1 MARPAESNG
10 KKATPPKKDDYTYAK
25 EVAGQP
31 ATTPEEII
39 QKTRAKLDKKYLE
52 DKYPELKDA
61 STQSGVVRHRT
72 YTKLV

>member
-1 MARPAESNG
+1 MAKATSDNG

-31 ATTPEEII
+31 ANTVDEVI

-52 DKYPELKDA
+52 DKYPGIADS
-61 STQSGVVRHRT
+61 STQSGNVRHRI
-72 YTKLV
+72 YTKSI